1 MTSTINLGTKID
13 RLVHRLYDFKE
24 WLESATPGSEDSLVA
39 EKIKNIMKK
48 HIIIAGVPRAG
59 KSTLSQIIS
68 KQFGYQHISM
78 DSIIAGIEKVFP
90 ETNINSDAST
100 NLQENIQY
108 ISSKMA
114 LFIRAMMDSGEY
126 NECDY
131 GMVIDIFQ
139 LLPQHY
145 MQYIDSSLCGVYYL
159 GTSEVTPEER
169 YELLK
174 KYDTPTDYTYYKSE
188 EENKEDCD
196 SIVTISKYLK
206 EQCALYNLPYY
217 DTSYNR
223 KQIYK
228 IILDVIG
235 RQ

>member
-1 MTSTINLGTKID
+1 
-13 RLVHRLYDFKE
+13 
-24 WLESATPGSEDSLVA
+24 
-39 EKIKNIMKK
+39 MKK
-48 HIIIAGVPRAG
+48 HVIIAGVPRSG

-68 KQFGYQHISM
+68 NKYGYQHISM

-90 ETNINSDAST
+90 ETGINSDADT
-100 NLQENIQY
+100 DIQENIQY

-114 LFIRAMMDSGEY
+114 LFIQAMLESGEY

-145 MQYIDSSLCGVYYL
+145 VRYIDSSLCDIYYL
-159 GTSEVTPEER
+159 GTSEVTAEER

-174 KYDTPTDYTYYKSE
+174 KYDTPKDYTYYKSE
-188 EENKEDCD
+188 EENKENCSD
-196 SIVTISKYLK
+196 IVTISKQLK
-206 EQCALYNLPYY
+206 EQCGIYNLPYY

-223 KQIYK
+223 EQIFNV
-228 IILDVIG
+228 ILDCLS
-235 RQ
+235 RT